1 MMIRYRRN
9 VTDLCGS
16 GTTQEELDQ
25 AEARLAQMMGT
36 DTSSSSSSSSV
47 STRSSDLEAR
57 KLSFGG
63 LFKGL
68 ANTIVSVGGPILG
81 QILSNAGDQLN
92 QANAAQAGTQAE
104 AGATVGQRSIA
115 DLD

>member
-1 MMIRYRRN
+1 

-16 GTTQEELDQ
+16 GTTQQELDQ
-25 AEARLAQMMGT
+25 AEARLAQTMGM
-36 DTSSSSSSSSV
+36 DSSSPSPSSSSSLSK
-47 STRSSDLEAR
+47 RNSDVEAR

-81 QILSNAGDQLN
+81 QILSGAGNQLT
-92 QANAAQAGTQAE
+92 QGGAAPVAEEKADTQSEAGT
-104 AGATVGQRSIA
+104 TVGQRSIA